1 MQPLT
6 AADLHWQISMTT
18 MRSNWMDYAV
28 EVCAKNGKG
37 RAPINGAQSTEV
49 QMASATT

>member
-28 EVCAKNGKG
+28 EVCAKSGKG